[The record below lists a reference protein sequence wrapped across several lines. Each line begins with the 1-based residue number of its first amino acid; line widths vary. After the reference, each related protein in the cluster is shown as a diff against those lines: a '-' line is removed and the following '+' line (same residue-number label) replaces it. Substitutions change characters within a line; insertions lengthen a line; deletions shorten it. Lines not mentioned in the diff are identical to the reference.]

1 MAAIL
6 LCLPLS
12 CVKNEAI
19 RLDPPAMPPL
29 SREEIGYGVVN
40 ASYTHVVD
48 KPDSQGLSLGYLRRG
63 SVVRVLERRSALP
76 AAGRSPDQAPP
87 ETWVLVE
94 ASRNPESQGWL
105 PETVI
110 DLYPSKAQAQTAS
123 ESLLQ

>member
-1 MAAIL
+1 MAAAFL
-6 LCLPLS
+6 FFPLS
-12 CVKNEAI
+12 CDKNEAI

-63 SVVRVLERRSALP
+63 SVVRVLERRSGDP
-76 AAGRSPDQAPP
+76 AANRSAGQNLP

-94 ASRNPESQGWL
+94 SSQVPESRGWL
-105 PETVI
+105 PEPVI
-110 DLYPSKAQAQTAS
+110 DLYPTKAQAQTAS
-123 ESLLQ
+123 ESLVQ